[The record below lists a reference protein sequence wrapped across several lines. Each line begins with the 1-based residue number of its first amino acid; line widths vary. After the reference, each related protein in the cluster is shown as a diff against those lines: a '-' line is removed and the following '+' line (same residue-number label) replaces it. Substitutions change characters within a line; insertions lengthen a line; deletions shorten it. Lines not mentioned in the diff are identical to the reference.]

1 MWKGQAMSTNRATTA
16 SETVPAV
23 WTELD
28 EAFFTTVGDVL
39 STEFLWGA
47 ATLLASYDP
56 DDVPVAA
63 DVPCR
68 EQPSATLPVQRS
80 LAA

>member
-1 MWKGQAMSTNRATTA
+1 MSTDRVTTD
-16 SETVPAV
+16 SESVPTL

-28 EAFFTTVGDVL
+28 ELFFTVVGDVL
-39 STEFLWGA
+39 STDFLWGA

-56 DDVPVAA
+56 DEAPVPTEL
-63 DVPCR
+63 PCQSR
-68 EQPSATLPVQRS
+68 PTAGLPSQRS

>member
-1 MWKGQAMSTNRATTA
+1 MSTDRMTTDC
-16 SETVPAV
+16 ETVPTL

-28 EAFFTTVGDVL
+28 ELFFTVVGDVL

-47 ATLLASYDP
+47 AALLASYDP
-56 DDVPVAA
+56 DDVPVRTE
-63 DVPCR
+63 PPR
-68 EQPSATLPVQRS
+68 KPQPSAALPTQRS

>member
-1 MWKGQAMSTNRATTA
+1 MSTDRATTA
-16 SETVPAV
+16 SETVPTV

-28 EAFFTTVGDVL
+28 DMFFTVVGDVL
-39 STEFLWGA
+39 GSGFLWGA

-56 DDVPVAA
+56 DDLPVALPA
-63 DVPCR
+63 GPR
-68 EQPSATLPVQRS
+68 KPRPTAASLPSQRS

>member
-1 MWKGQAMSTNRATTA
+1 MSTNRATTA

-23 WTELD
+23 WTVFD
-28 EAFFTTVGDVL
+28 EAFFTVVGDVL

-47 ATLLASYDP
+47 ATLLASYDE
-56 DDVPVAA
+56 DDVPVATA
-63 DVPCR
+63 LPRQAQPTVTVPG
-68 EQPSATLPVQRS
+68 QRS